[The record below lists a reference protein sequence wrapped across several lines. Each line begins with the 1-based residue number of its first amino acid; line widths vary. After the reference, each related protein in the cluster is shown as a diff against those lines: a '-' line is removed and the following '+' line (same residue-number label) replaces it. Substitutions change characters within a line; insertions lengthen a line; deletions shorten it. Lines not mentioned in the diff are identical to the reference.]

1 MMKWWGWGDPD
12 ITFPMADKPKL
23 WPWIVQK
30 LGITSASPTE
40 MPVALGSIDMP
51 APRASAE
58 LFAELRRIL
67 KPEQLT
73 LDPLERLL
81 HSYGKSFP
89 DLFRVRNGIV
99 GRAPDAVL
107 LPDSHE
113 QVEALVKLAHQRN
126 FCLIPFG
133 GGTNI
138 VGGI

>member
-40 MPVALGSIDMP
+40 TPVELGSIDMS
-51 APRASAE
+51 APRAGAE

-99 GRAPDAVL
+99 GRAPDAVRL
-107 LPDSHE
+107 NSAISAAIAARGAG
-113 QVEALVKLAHQRN
+113 Q
-126 FCLIPFG
+126 
-133 GGTNI
+133 
-138 VGGI
+138 